1 MLAFTSLRRKSSK
14 AACPIL
20 GVSLGAAIL
29 MTSVSAGAMPIVA
42 FGDSLSDTG
51 NVSILTGGAI
61 PPAPYYFEERFS
73 NGAIWLDQIGTAL
86 DGAVD
91 PVLGDGT
98 NFAFGAARVTA
109 APLVPSLRAQT
120 NAFLNATAATGA
132 DPTALYV
139 VYGGGN
145 DVRDAIGS
153 DDPIGSITTAAE
165 QLAGIVG
172 DLADAGAV
180 DIVVPTLA
188 NVGRL
193 PEVRQAGAA
202 VVGLAGLLSTVFNQT
217 LAQGLAGLETSGQV
231 NLIRPDFFGLLE
243 TITASPSS
251 FGLTNVTDAC
261 LPVTPFAVPADA
273 TACSDPDEFLF
284 WDLQHPTTV
293 GHGLFAD
300 AALDAIRA
308 ALAPVTVPE
317 PWPMALMAPLLL
329 AGIVTRFGRK
339 RR

>member
-1 MLAFTSLRRKSSK
+1 MLAFTSLLRKSSK
-14 AACPIL
+14 TARPIL

-51 NVSILTGGAI
+51 NVFIGTNGI
-61 PPAPYYFEERFS
+61 VPPPDYYFNGRFS
-73 NGAIWLDQIGTAL
+73 NGPILLDQLGAEL
-86 DGAVD
+86 GSAVD
-91 PVLGDGT
+91 PVLGGGT
-98 NFAFGAARVTA
+98 NFAFGSARVTA
-109 APLVPSLRAQT
+109 SPSVPSLRLQT
-120 NAFLNATAATGA
+120 DAFLDVTAATGA

-139 VYGGGN
+139 VYGGSN

-153 DDPIGSITTAAE
+153 ADPIESITTAAQ

-188 NVGRL
+188 NVGRS
-193 PEVRQAGAA
+193 PEAQQAGAA

-217 LAQGLAGLETSGQV
+217 LAQGLAGLEASGEV

-243 TITASPSS
+243 TISASPSS

-261 LPVTPFAVPADA
+261 LPVTPFDVPAGA

-308 ALAPVTVPE
+308 ALDPVTVPE

-329 AGIVTRFGRK
+329 AGIVTKFGRK

>member
-1 MLAFTSLRRKSSK
+1 MLALTSLLRKSSR
-14 AACPIL
+14 AAYPVL

-51 NVSILTGGAI
+51 NVFIGTNGI
-61 PPAPYYFEERFS
+61 VPPQDYYFNGRFS
-73 NGAIWLDQIGTAL
+73 NGPILLDQLGAAL
-86 DGAVD
+86 GSAVD
-91 PVLGDGT
+91 PFLGGGS
-98 NFAFGAARVTA
+98 NFAFGSARVTA
-109 APLVPSLRAQT
+109 SPSVPSLRLQT
-120 NAFLNATAATGA
+120 DAFLNATSATGA

-153 DDPIGSITTAAE
+153 ADPIGSITTAAQ

-193 PEVRQAGAA
+193 PEARQAGAA

-217 LAQGLAGLETSGQV
+217 LAQGLAGLEASGEV

-243 TITASPSS
+243 TITASPSN

-261 LPVTPFAVPADA
+261 LPVTPFDVPAGA
-273 TACSDPDEFLF
+273 TACSDPEEFLF

-308 ALAPVTVPE
+308 ALDPVTVPE

-329 AGIVTRFGRK
+329 AGIVTKFGRK